1 VSVLSVLH
9 GVAKTIDLEDF
20 PEEELSPDD
29 SEDFAVL
36 DEEASCEL
44 EDFSSSE
51 LEEAS
56 LRELEDFSFTLL
68 ELTEEDDFSS
78 AEL

>member
-1 VSVLSVLH
+1 MLSVLH
-9 GVAKTIDLEDF
+9 GVAKTIELEDF
-20 PEEELSPDD
+20 PEEEELLPDD
-29 SEDFAVL
+29 SEDFAVP
-36 DEEASCEL
+36 DEETSFEL

-51 LEEAS
+51 LEEPS